1 MDIVLSTIDVL
12 IVLDYSMVI
21 KHLETNFINKVDNI
35 IIIYFIDSMVTINYS
50 NLMDNITI
58 KEDIHY
64 KDFNF
69 IEWR

>member
-69 IEWR
+69 IEWW